1 MTDMIPAFEVPP
13 HAEPRRPWRR
23 TGRTVL
29 LNGGVVVV
37 SGVLGAT
44 IVALTGLAGALGWFV
59 ATILV
64 LPPIAGAVEM
74 KRGMRAVT
82 SRIVGASV
90 LMMFTSVALPW
101 VSIIWTVI
109 KIGRA
114 HV

>member
-1 MTDMIPAFEVPP
+1 MNDVIAAFEVPP

-23 TGRTVL
+23 TGRSVL
-29 LNGGVVVV
+29 LNGGVVLV
-37 SGVLGAT
+37 SGALGALA
-44 IVALTGLAGALGWFV
+44 VSLTGLAGLLGWFV

-74 KRGMRAVT
+74 RRGVRAVT

-90 LMMFTSVALPW
+90 LMMFVSVALPW

-109 KIGRA
+109 GRGA
-114 HV
+114 KAF